1 MTLVLIVFAVLL
13 VLGMPVAFAMA
24 IAGFIFFL
32 QQPMLPLTM
41 PVQRIL
47 SETQSFSLLAIP
59 MFVFAGNLM
68 NETGITRRL
77 MKFASVMVGHM
88 WGGVAQ
94 VSVVLSTLMG
104 TVSGSAIA
112 DASME
117 SRILGPSMLEAGYAR
132 GYAAGINGFSA
143 LITIAIPP
151 SIGLV
156 LYGSIGEV
164 SVGRLL
170 AGGIGPGLT
179 MALFLG
185 IAVSITARLRGY
197 KPQKDKPSGVR
208 EIVPAAASTF
218 WAILFPFLLLVTLRF
233 GLLVP
238 SEAGATAAVYAMFVG
253 LFVYREMT
261 WEGFKRAL
269 RMSVLD
275 MGMIMFLI
283 ALSSLVSYG
292 LTWEMI
298 PQKLSRFL
306 LGVSANPMVIVGII
320 VLFLLFLGMFIDS
333 TVIILLLTSILVPI
347 MRQVGVDLVWFGVLM
362 VVTCALGLL
371 TPPVGLAMYSVC
383 SIMECSV
390 AEFMRDSWPFLV
402 AVLIVILIMYLY
414 PPLITTIPNLIFG

>member
-32 QQPMLPLTM
+32 QHPMLPLTM

-185 IAVSITARLRGY
+185 IAVSITARLRAY
-197 KPQKDKPSGVR
+197 KPQKDRPSGVR

-283 ALSSLVSYG
+283 ALSSLV
-292 LTWEMI
+292 
-298 PQKLSRFL
+298 
-306 LGVSANPMVIVGII
+306 
-320 VLFLLFLGMFIDS
+320 
-333 TVIILLLTSILVPI
+333 LTSILVPI
-347 MRQVGVDLVWFGVLM
+347 MSLVGVDLVWCGGLM
-362 VVTCALGLL
+362 VVTCAFGLL

>member
-77 MKFASVMVGHM
+77 MKFASVLVGHM

-117 SRILGPSMLEAGYAR
+117 SDPGPSMLRSGSTRYPAS
-132 GYAAGINGFSA
+132 INGFSA
-143 LITIAIPP
+143 LITIDPP

-156 LYGSIGEV
+156 LCGSIGEV

-197 KPQKDKPSGVR
+197 KPQKDRPSGVR

-261 WEGFKRAL
+261 WEGFKLAL

-320 VLFLLFLGMFIDS
+320 VLFLFFLGMFIDS

-362 VVTCALGLL
+362 VVTCAFGLL

-390 AEFMRDSWPFLV
+390 AEFMRDSWPFSWPYDCHTDNV
-402 AVLIVILIMYLY
+402 SM